1 MIKYSIFLAVVFGT
15 SVAAFAAIAPETAHQ
30 PDPRTTTVIHKNEV
44 WPVVGPLVV
53 ETCAVEDCSDTP
65 QS

>member
-1 MIKYSIFLAVVFGT
+1 MIKYSIFLAVIFGST
-15 SVAAFAAIAPETAHQ
+15 VAAYAAIAPETAYQ
-30 PDPRTTTVIHKNEV
+30 IDTPTVTVIHKNEV

-53 ETCAVEDCSDTP
+53 EACTVEDCSDTP

>member
-1 MIKYSIFLAVVFGT
+1 MIKYTIFLAVVFGS
-15 SVAAFAAIAPETAHQ
+15 SVAAYAAIAPETAYQ
-30 PDPRTTTVIHKNEV
+30 PDSRTVTVIHKNEV
-44 WPVVGPLVV
+44 WPVVGPLAV

>member
-15 SVAAFAAIAPETAHQ
+15 SAATYAAIAPDTTYQ
-30 PDPRTTTVIHKNEV
+30 LNPRTTTTIYKNEI
-44 WPVVGPLVV
+44 WPVAGPVVV
-53 ETCAVEDCSDTP
+53 ETCALEDCSDTP

>member
-15 SVAAFAAIAPETAHQ
+15 SVAAYAAIAPEHAIQ
-30 PDPRTTTVIHKNEV
+30 SDARTTTVIHKNEV
-44 WPVVGPLVV
+44 WPVAGPLVV
-53 ETCAVEDCSDTP
+53 ESCAVEDCSDTP